1 MLKKT
6 TCYLLISAMLFMLA
20 ACGGGSSS
28 TPPAPAAKTTVLVYI
43 EGTNLEAEDG
53 QATANI
59 NEMLAASSAEHLN
72 VVLTTGAAN
81 KAVATD
87 PVKSW
92 KTVKRHQIKDGKVVE
107 LADLGVQDMG
117 TIAALTDFIKWGQ
130 TTFPADK
137 YVLVFWDHGG
147 GTNGGYGGYS
157 GGGDVT
163 TKAGNLS
170 VAELQQAIKDAVA
183 VTGKKFELIG
193 FDACLMATAEIAY
206 YLEPYAKYLVASEE
220 LEPGSGWNYTPFL
233 TAIARNAAADGLVA
247 GTAIADAYA
256 AKAEKESYSY
266 TISVTDLSR
275 IGGLLTAIVQLS
287 ETISTSVEQTGQSAW
302 NLIAGVRSQA
312 DEYGADYIN
321 RDFTNQVDI
330 GHFAQLLGGVTD
342 TSWHVPAAALKTII
356 GQAVRYNR
364 VSVAHEA
371 STGLSI
377 FFPFHN
383 FEDAKREMLTYAK
396 TPFNLN
402 YYEAMSWFVQFPLE
416 NPPGTGFA
424 FALPTQAGTV
434 VQAVL
439 ASPFAIA
446 EKYAAVTAP
455 SPESPNSYMLL
466 GMDIAESSPTGA
478 DTYRLSYTRNNTWFA
493 LEGEPVSIFFESIL
507 KDGRYVINI
516 PVYYRAK
523 GSVPGADRP
532 VNLAVLYDPKN
543 NTGEIKTAWEGIQ
556 EDGTASRV
564 TVYIKT
570 GDLITPVFQ
579 VVNTATVPETIT
591 YVKKQEFELKDA
603 ALTFSRI
610 PIPAGNYQLGFQ
622 VRDLAG
628 NVESSKSVAFT
639 VGAATTKATVLTKQA
654 PVFLRKGFWS
664 AHK

>member
-20 ACGGGSSS
+20 ACGGGGG
-28 TPPAPAAKTTVLVYI
+28 TPPAPAVKTTVLVYI
-43 EGTNLEAEDG
+43 EGTNLEAEDA

-87 PVKSW
+87 PVTSW
-92 KTVKRHQIKDGKVVE
+92 KTVKRHQVKDGKLIE

-117 TIAALTDFIKWGQ
+117 TTAALTDFIKWGQ
-130 TTFPADK
+130 TSFPADK

-157 GGGDVT
+157 GDGDVT

-170 VAELQQAIKDAVA
+170 VSELRQAIKDAVA

-233 TAIARNAAADGLVA
+233 NAIAQNAAADGLA
-247 GTAIADAYA
+247 IGTAIADAYA

-266 TISVTDLSR
+266 TISVTDLSQ

-287 ETISTSVEQTGQSAW
+287 ETISTSVEQAGRSAW

-321 RDFTNQVDI
+321 RNFTNQVDI
-330 GHFAQLLGGVTD
+330 GHFAQLLGGVAD
-342 TSWHVPAAALKTII
+342 TSWHAPAAALQAII
-356 GQAVRYNR
+356 GKAVRYNR

-377 FFPFHN
+377 FFPFHD
-383 FEDAKREMLTYAK
+383 FEDAKQDMLAYAK

-402 YYEAMSWFVQFPLE
+402 YYEALSWFVQFPLE

-424 FALPTQAGTV
+424 FVPPTQAGTV

-446 EKYAAVTAP
+446 EKYAVVTAP
-455 SPESPNSYMLL
+455 SPGSPDSYMLL
-466 GMDIAESSPTGA
+466 GMDIAESIPTGA
-478 DTYRLSYTRNNTWFA
+478 DTYTLNYTRNNTWFA
-493 LEGEPVSIFFESIL
+493 LEGEPVSIFFESVL
-507 KDGRYVINI
+507 RDGRYVINI

-532 VNLAVLYDPKN
+532 VNLTVLYDPKN
-543 NTGEIKTAWEGIQ
+543 NTGEIRSAWEGIQ

-564 TVYIKT
+564 TVYINT
-570 GDLITPVFQ
+570 GDLIAPVFQ
-579 VVNTATVPETIT
+579 VVDTATVPETVT
-591 YVKKQEFELKDA
+591 YVKEQEFELKDA

-610 PIPAGNYQLGFQ
+610 PIPAGTYQLGFQ

-628 NVESSKSVAFT
+628 NVESSQAVAFT
-639 VGAATTKATVLTKQA
+639 VGAAATKATVLTKQS

-664 AHK
+664 ALK